1 MKYEMLAVNKAYN
14 IKQTGGLTKLDLAIY
29 LSKNINLN
37 RPDAKVIVELFF
49 EEIRIALENGQ
60 NVQLS
65 RLGRFDLCDKGIRIG
80 RNPRTKEP
88 HPISARRVVTFHA
101 GMKLKHRVKDYRQN
115 ADSSNDQI

>member
-37 RPDAKVIVELFF
+37 QPDAKVIVELFF

-60 NVQLS
+60 SVDIS
-65 RLGRFDLCDKGIRIG
+65 RLGKFNLRDKKTRVG
-80 RNPRTKEP
+80 RNPRTKKSY
-88 HPISARRVVTFHA
+88 PISARHVVTFHA
-101 GMKLKHRVKDYRQN
+101 GMKLKHRVKDYMRN
-115 ADSSNDQI
+115 ADDNND